1 MGNITAT
8 ELRAIATSV
17 KDNEMRKRKE
27 IFQDKR
33 GRSGRI
39 TFQDRSGKAN
49 CKKCNTDNYLWNC
62 SFGNRNCYGDSGSFS
77 KN

>member
-27 IFQDKR
+27 IFQQWFENE
-33 GRSGRI
+33 I
-39 TFQDRSGKAN
+39 LPI
-49 CKKCNTDNYLWNC
+49 CKKIAEKGEFL
-62 SFGNRNCYGDSGSFS
+62 RGSKEIEFLHQ
-77 KN
+77 KYILLNFND